1 MKTISD
7 KLKRILITGFE
18 PFGDDKM
25 NSSEIVLENLPY
37 FDFVEIHKELLPVSF
52 SRSVRTV
59 INLLNDI
66 KPDIVISLGQARN
79 RNSVDIERIA
89 INIDDCRNPDNDGV
103 LFKDTKI
110 IENGPDALFSTLPV
124 RSLSDAVLACNV
136 QSKVSNSAGTFVC
149 NHLLYSILYYIKD
162 NNLPV
167 KAGFIH
173 LPCLA
178 EQKKDNLDMQS
189 FSLKDLLRVMDVIIR
204 NLIINF

>member
-1 MKTISD
+1 MKTILD
-7 KLKRILITGFE
+7 KRKRILITGFE
-18 PFGDDKM
+18 PFGNNKM
-25 NSSEIVLENLPY
+25 NSSEIVLKNLPD
-37 FDFVEIHKELLPVSF
+37 FNFVELYKELLPVSF
-52 SRSVRTV
+52 SRSVKTV
-59 INLLNDI
+59 IQLLNDI
-66 KPDIVISLGQARN
+66 KPDIVIFLGQAGS

-103 LFKDTKI
+103 MFKDTKI

>member
-1 MKTISD
+1 MKTILD
-7 KLKRILITGFE
+7 KRKRILITGFE
-18 PFGDDKM
+18 PFGNNKM
-25 NSSEIVLENLPY
+25 NSSEIVLKNLPD
-37 FDFVEIHKELLPVSF
+37 FNFVELYKELLPVSF
-52 SRSVRTV
+52 SRSVKTV
-59 INLLNDI
+59 IQLLNDI
-66 KPDIVISLGQARN
+66 KPDIVIFLGQAGS

-103 LFKDTKI
+103 MFKDTKI

-189 FSLKDLLRVMDVIIR
+189 FSFKDLLRVMDVIIR